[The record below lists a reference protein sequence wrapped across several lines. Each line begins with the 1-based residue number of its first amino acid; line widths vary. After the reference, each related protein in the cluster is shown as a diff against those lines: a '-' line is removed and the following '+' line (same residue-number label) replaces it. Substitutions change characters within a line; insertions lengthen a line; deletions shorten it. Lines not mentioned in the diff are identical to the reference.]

1 MRRKNHLY
9 SIKQGLIVE
18 IIEQM
23 LKLVFFSKSTSRPG
37 FGGGGGGG
45 GGGERNSYFG
55 DKIKARDVHFGR
67 NEHQQKNVQGLLGC
81 SFKLHATCSATT
93 SSISDLQKGELELQL
108 NISAHLNTLGMLLSL
123 T

>member
-1 MRRKNHLY
+1 
-9 SIKQGLIVE
+9 
-18 IIEQM
+18 M
-23 LKLVFFSKSTSRPG
+23 LNNEKEKSFIQYKTRIDCRDYRTNAKVG
-37 FGGGGGGG
+37 FLQQINFKTRLW

-55 DKIKARDVHFGR
+55 DKIKAGDVHFGR